1 VQIETRDPR
10 EARRCR
16 RAQYSGYPAEVI
28 VSGSTILGV
37 VRSVQ
42 EESGPRWIVTIIPTK
57 PKSLPVIRRK
67 TSYLSY

>member
-1 VQIETRDPR
+1 VQIETRDHH

-42 EESGPRWIVTIIPTK
+42 EEPGPRWIVTIIPTK
-57 PKSLPVIRRK
+57 PKNRPVPRRK
-67 TSYLSY
+67 ISYLSY